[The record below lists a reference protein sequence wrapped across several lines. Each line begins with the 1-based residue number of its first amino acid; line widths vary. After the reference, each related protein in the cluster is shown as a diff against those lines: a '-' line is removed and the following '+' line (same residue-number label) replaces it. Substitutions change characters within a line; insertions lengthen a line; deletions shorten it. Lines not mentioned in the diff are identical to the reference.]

1 MIGVSVEQI
10 GSFKHLSTFVD
21 SKLNFNDVVMKARE
35 RRFIMKNLHYLKVA
49 RLIKTRCYLS
59 FIESVFIYQ
68 VSLFYSH
75 LSENLRFDIGQVINV
90 TGAIAHCAFFHL

>member
-35 RRFIMKNLHYLKVA
+35 RRFIMKNFQTQMHF
-49 RLIKTRCYLS
+49 KTEVGR
-59 FIESVFIYQ
+59 E
-68 VSLFYSH
+68 
-75 LSENLRFDIGQVINV
+75 
-90 TGAIAHCAFFHL
+90 